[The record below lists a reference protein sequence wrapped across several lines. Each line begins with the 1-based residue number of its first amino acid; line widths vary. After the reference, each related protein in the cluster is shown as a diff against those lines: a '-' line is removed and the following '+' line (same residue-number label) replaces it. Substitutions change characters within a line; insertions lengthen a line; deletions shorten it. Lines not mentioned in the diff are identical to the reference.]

1 MEQKR
6 FGIFVGYGILDV
18 PLQNPNEKAR
28 YICESNTNDSQF
40 VGAIIN
46 RPLQGV
52 DEYCTFVFAITFF
65 IYYFLGASHV
75 GCQGCHP
82 LRTAIHLCCA
92 TDNVCI

>member
-28 YICESNTNDSQF
+28 YICVSYTNNSQF

-52 DEYCTFVFAITFF
+52 DEYGAFIFCAQIKFTFE
-65 IYYFLGASHV
+65 
-75 GCQGCHP
+75 
-82 LRTAIHLCCA
+82 
-92 TDNVCI
+92 